1 LFSKVFPGNLVK
13 MSYPERK
20 NIFSH
25 YLSVCPSSPILLGR
39 YKIGDYQ
46 IIVAVGAGEAKGVGV
61 MS

>member
-1 LFSKVFPGNLVK
+1 